1 MDSNTVAQI
10 MVAGQKTGIIDLK
23 EALEEVAKEFSGRSD
38 DEIKGALLERLS
50 KKNYILDKIKEKYAE
65 AFFREYKKHLGEP
78 TDEPESTG
86 LLIQVLG
93 PGCPNC
99 ERLEREVMALMVEM
113 NLPADFEHV
122 RDPAE
127 IGRFGV
133 MGTPALVVNGKVK
146 SVGNVPSKSKIRNW
160 LEEAVKAS

>member
-1 MDSNTVAQI
+1 MYSNTVAQI
-10 MVAGQKTGIIDLK
+10 MVAGQKTGIIGLK
-23 EALEEVAKEFSGRSD
+23 EVLEEVSKEFSGCSG
-38 DEIKGALLERLS
+38 DEMKEALLERLS
-50 KKNYILDKIKEKYAE
+50 KKNYIPVKIKQKYAE
-65 AFFREYKKHLGEP
+65 AFLREYKKHLGEP
-78 TDEPESTG
+78 ADGPESTG

-113 NLPADFEHV
+113 KLPADFEHV

-133 MGTPALVVNGKVK
+133 MGTPALVINGKVK
-146 SVGNVPSKSKIRNW
+146 AVSNVPLKS
-160 LEEAVKAS
+160 